1 MEILSPAGSPEAVRA
16 AVYAGADAV
25 YLGYGP
31 FNARRNARNFDA
43 AELEEAITLCH
54 LYGAK
59 VYLTLNTLASDRE
72 VHQAAQVAS
81 EASKLGVDAILVQDM
96 GLLSVV
102 RKVAPDVHL
111 HASTQMTIHNLD
123 GVKKCADLGLT
134 RAVLSRELSRK
145 EISYICAQSPIEIET
160 FVHGA
165 LCMCY
170 SGQCFFSSVLG
181 GRSGNRGLCA
191 QPCRLSYG
199 WKGKADRY
207 PLSLKDMSLAGHL
220 RELQD
225 MGVACAKIEGRMKR
239 PEYVWVVTKIYA
251 DALREG
257 REPTADEVAQLTAAF
272 SRQGFTDGYFVD
284 RKGADMFGIREQ
296 QPEPRELFA
305 AARAGYDKPPQR
317 VAVTLHA
324 NIQAGEPAALTLTD
338 GDGHTVTVTG
348 DTPEPARTR
357 PLEGS
362 DVAAQLSKTGGTPY
376 RVTQAR
382 ANVGDGLSLPRS
394 ALNALRREAVEQL
407 SALRTALPPRR
418 HFPYAPLPKAAN
430 PTATPAIH
438 VTLHAASQ
446 CSPALL
452 KAKPARMALPVD
464 EAAAHPQ
471 IVADIQAHH
480 IPVAVVLP
488 RICWDGELDTLKA
501 QLTQCREQGISH
513 ALVGNLGLLDV
524 AQNLGFTL
532 HGDYGLQVFNSHA
545 VEAYRALGLAS
556 LTASFELKLA
566 QIRDLSKTLPIE
578 LLAYGRLPLMITEN
592 CAMKAGAGQCCCGH
606 GNTLTDRRGVGF
618 PVRKAWGCRN
628 EIFNSDTL
636 FLADKAEDYLR
647 AGVSALNLLF
657 TTEDAQTVADMVA
670 RYQGMGNAA
679 PTPYTRGLYYR
690 DVE

>member
-43 AELEEAITLCH
+43 AELRQAIDLCH
-54 LYGAK
+54 LYGVK

-72 VHQAAQVAS
+72 VSQAAQVAV
-81 EASKLGVDAILVQDM
+81 EASSLGVDAILVQDM
-96 GLLSVV
+96 GLLQVV
-102 RKVAPDVHL
+102 RQVAPDVHL

-123 GVKKCADLGLT
+123 GVKRCADLGLT

-145 EISYICAQSPIEIET
+145 EIAYICAHSPIEIET

-199 WKGKADRY
+199 FSGKADRY

-257 REPTADEVAQLTAAF
+257 REPTPEEVAQLTAAF
-272 SRQGFTDGYFVD
+272 SRQGFTDGYFTGNQ
-284 RKGADMFGIREQ
+284 GAHMFGVREQ
-296 QPEPRELFA
+296 QPEPKELFA
-305 AARAGYDKPPQR
+305 AARAGYDKPTQL
-317 VAVTLHA
+317 VSVTLNA
-324 NIQAGEPAALTLTD
+324 SIQALHPASLTLTD
-338 GDGHTVTVTG
+338 EDGHTVTVTG
-348 DTPEPARTR
+348 PVPEPARTR
-357 PLEGS
+357 ALEGS

-376 RVTQAR
+376 RVTQAQ
-382 ANVGDGLSLPRS
+382 ADVAPGLSLPRS
-394 ALNALRREAVEQL
+394 ALNALRRDGVEQL
-407 SALRTALPPRR
+407 SALRTVLPPRR
-418 HFPYAPLPKAAN
+418 HFPYAPVPKADN
-430 PTATPAIH
+430 PTLTPAIH
-438 VTLHAASQ
+438 VTLRSASQ
-446 CSPALL
+446 CSPAVLDTR
-452 KAKPARMALPVD
+452 PERIALPVD
-464 EAAAHPQ
+464 EAAAHPEVAAQ
-471 IVADIQAHH
+471 IIAQGIQA
-480 IPVAVVLP
+480 AVVLP
-488 RICWDGELDTLKA
+488 RICWDGEMDTLKK
-501 QLTQCREQGISH
+501 QLSQCRDMGITH

-524 AQNLGFTL
+524 AQRLGFTL
-532 HGDYGLQVFNSHA
+532 HGDYGLQVFNSHG
-545 VEAYRALGLAS
+545 VSSYRELGLAS

-566 QIRDLSKTLPIE
+566 QIRDLSKTLPLE

-592 CAMKAGAGQCCCGH
+592 CAMKAGAGQCCCGT
-606 GNTLTDRRGVGF
+606 GNTLTDRRGVDF
-618 PVRKAWGCRN
+618 PVLKAWGCRN
-628 EIFNSDTL
+628 EIFNSGTL
-636 FLADKAEDYLR
+636 FLADKAGDYLR
-647 AGVSALNLLF
+647 AGVSSLQLLF
-657 TTEDAQTVADMVA
+657 TTEDAQTVADMVL
-670 RYQGMGNAA
+670 RYQGVGDAA